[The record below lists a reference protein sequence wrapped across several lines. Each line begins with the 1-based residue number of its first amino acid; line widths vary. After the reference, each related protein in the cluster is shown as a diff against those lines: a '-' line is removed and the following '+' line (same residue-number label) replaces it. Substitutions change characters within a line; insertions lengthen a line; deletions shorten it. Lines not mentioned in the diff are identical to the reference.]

1 MVLTNTF
8 SESKSESSSR
18 KMIFLFI
25 TNLYLLV
32 YRKKGT
38 YITTYKGGRSKALV
52 MKSRTGPPSLT
63 TKCSMFLG
71 KTFSAGH
78 GSKRPYSSWLKK
90 KSVCLSKR
98 NTTQQLQKWQTTS
111 FLNLRQIPI
120 TIEFRFHIQIPVS
133 ILL

>member
-1 MVLTNTF
+1 MSCLNHNFEINGLTNTF
-8 SESKSESSSR
+8 TE
-18 KMIFLFI
+18 
-25 TNLYLLV
+25 

-38 YITTYKGGRSKALV
+38 YITTHKDGRSKALV
-52 MKSRTGPPSLT
+52 MKSRMGPPSLT

-98 NTTQQLQKWQTTS
+98 NTT
-111 FLNLRQIPI
+111 
-120 TIEFRFHIQIPVS
+120 
-133 ILL
+133 